1 MILWDH
7 CDAHRVTSKLPEV
20 KQLMTA
26 FAIAVAM
33 LTLSAASA
41 QAQSGR
47 RPDSKEPSK
56 PTPRLPDG
64 KVDFGGK
71 GVWAPIW
78 VLDWANPKWVD
89 KAVEVPFQPSALA
102 TFNERR
108 ANLSKDDPEAF
119 CLPPGVPRYTGTPYP
134 FQMIQLPDRLVI
146 LYEGA
151 SHMYRTV
158 FMDGRK
164 HTPEE
169 KMNPTWMGE
178 SIGSWEGN
186 DTLVVD
192 TVGFNGRTW
201 LDYVGHPA
209 TEKLH
214 VIEKYRRPDFNTLT
228 YEATIDDPGAYTKPW
243 TTSFKIPFRPGWD
256 LLEYVCLENNKDL
269 IHLGTTEPK

>member
-1 MILWDH
+1 MKPGM
-7 CDAHRVTSKLPEV
+7 RVLVVSVL
-20 KQLMTA
+20 
-26 FAIAVAM
+26 FA
-33 LTLSAASA
+33 AAAGA
-41 QAQSGR
+41 Q
-47 RPDSKEPSK
+47 
-56 PTPRLPDG
+56 PTPRLADG

-78 VLDWANPKWVD
+78 VLDWANPKYVE
-89 KAVEVPFQPSALA
+89 KAVEVPFTPAALA
-102 TFNERR
+102 KFQERR
-108 ANLSKDDPEAF
+108 ANNSKDDPEGY

-134 FQMIQLPDRLVI
+134 FQLIQLPDRLVI

-164 HTPEE
+164 HTSED
-169 KMNPTWMGE
+169 KLNPTWLGE
-178 SIGSWEGN
+178 SIGWWEGN

-192 TVGFNGRTW
+192 SVGFNGRTW

-214 VIEKYRRPDFNTLT
+214 VIEKFRRPDFNTLS

-243 TTSFKIPFRPGWD
+243 TTSFKIPFKAGWD

-269 IHLGTTEPK
+269 VHLGTNEPK